1 LILDQPKLLEFVH
14 EDVHARARG
23 SDHVCEG
30 LLRDPRQRRLWI
42 GLAGPNAGKG
52 RPKGSLNQA
61 TADVR
66 AIAQSY
72 TEEAILTLVALM
84 RRKKTPPQTRAY
96 AASAILDRGHGRPGH
111 LKRNTGES
119 GTGPVTVNITEEFYP
134 NGCRVPRWR
143 SGRVT

>member
-1 LILDQPKLLEFVH
+1 MDRKRAAAFMLDQPKLLEFVH

-30 LLRDPRQRRLWI
+30 PLRDPRQRRLWI

-52 RPKGSLNQA
+52 RPKGSLNKA

-84 RRKKTPPQTRAY
+84 RGKKTPPLGFCFMLLGFSWPLNLQGDPLCPLPACL
-96 AASAILDRGHGRPGH
+96 LD
-111 LKRNTGES
+111 L
-119 GTGPVTVNITEEFYP
+119 
-134 NGCRVPRWR
+134 
-143 SGRVT
+143 